1 MLKRYIDQGDCHPFH
16 VQEHEDKHNEIWH
29 AIFLMGLSMSR
40 HCLQSKISNFCKCM
54 CSDQRKNFK
63 KI

>member
-40 HCLQSKISNFCKCM
+40 HCLQNKISNFCKCT
-54 CSDQRKNFK
+54 
-63 KI
+63 